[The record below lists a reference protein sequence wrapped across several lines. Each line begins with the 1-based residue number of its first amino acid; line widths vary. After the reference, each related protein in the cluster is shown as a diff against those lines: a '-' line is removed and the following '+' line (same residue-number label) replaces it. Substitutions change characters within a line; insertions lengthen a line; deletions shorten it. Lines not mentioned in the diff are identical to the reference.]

1 MSSQRASRL
10 TQAVQ
15 FSATAICGL
24 YALRWLEQVWRLP
37 LTHYGIIPRTWRGL
51 VGIVVA
57 PLLHANWSHLT
68 ANALPLLVLFILL
81 LADRQYYPWRTL
93 GLIWIVGGAGT
104 WLIGRP
110 HTIHIGASSLIF
122 GLVVYLI
129 AAGFLM
135 GKWRP
140 ALIAVLVALL
150 FGSALYGVLPRSG
163 PISWEGHLCGAA
175 AGLWAARLNHLR
187 GRTSNAP

>member
-1 MSSQRASRL
+1 
-10 TQAVQ
+10 VH
-15 FSATAICGL
+15 FSALAICGL
-24 YALRWLEQVWRLP
+24 FALRWLEQVWRLP
-37 LTHYGIIPRTWRGL
+37 LNHYGIIPRTWRGL
-51 VGIVVA
+51 FGIVVA

-68 ANALPLLVLFILL
+68 ANALPLMVLLVLL
-81 LADRQYYPWRTL
+81 LADRQYYPGRTL
-93 GLIWIVGGAGT
+93 ALIWIIGGAGT

-140 ALIAVLVALL
+140 AVIALLVALL
-150 FGSALYGVLPRSG
+150 FGSALYGVLPQAG
-163 PISWEGHLCGAA
+163 PISWEGHLSGAV
-175 AGLWAARLNHLR
+175 AGLWTARLNHLR
-187 GRTSNAP
+187 GSTTRSP